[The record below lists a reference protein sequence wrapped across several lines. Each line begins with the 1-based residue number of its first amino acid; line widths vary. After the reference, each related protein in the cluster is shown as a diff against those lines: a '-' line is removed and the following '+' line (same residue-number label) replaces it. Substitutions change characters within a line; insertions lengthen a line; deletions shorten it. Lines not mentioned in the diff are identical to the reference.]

1 MDKIKWIDKFYRTKY
16 LIWVHFA
23 VSLIISI
30 LYVYFFIELRIN
42 NKDLTSKISFILI
55 SVIIIFVF
63 IISHIF
69 LTIYCLLLFNW
80 FVSVC
85 YFFSMLIPFSF
96 IISDIYI
103 YLRANKESKIL
114 NENFFNIT
122 TQNSDLSISN
132 KKLHEDLSTH
142 KKLSDNLNSK
152 IAELNN
158 DIDDLIN
165 ENKNY
170 KLNYEREISEKNK
183 IINYLKNALNS
194 KIKYNDSDDNIN
206 KGIAYEHQIL
216 NTYDPEKWT
225 AYWNGLQGK
234 NDNGIDLIMW
244 ENNGKSVH
252 LIQCKNHRSTKP
264 SQNDLNNFFVM
275 CEVWFENE
283 KEKCKIFDRHIKKI
297 FISNLEPT
305 EQFKKMLEESKKITA
320 NKDIEFKKIL
330 WDDKKYCPCINQK
343 KNFKQLKKIVYKFNE
358 EKKRIDHLELLEL

>member
-1 MDKIKWIDKFYRTKY
+1 MDKIKWINKFYRTKY

-23 VSLIISI
+23 VSLITSI
-30 LYVYFFIELRIN
+30 LCVYFFIELRIN
-42 NKDLTSKISFILI
+42 NKDLTSKISFTLI
-55 SVIIIFVF
+55 STIIIFVF

-80 FVSVC
+80 FVSFC

-96 IISDIYI
+96 IIYDIYI

-114 NENFFNIT
+114 KENFFNIT
-122 TQNSDLSISN
+122 TQNSVLSISN
-132 KKLHEDLSTH
+132 KKLHEDLSTY

-158 DIDDLIN
+158 DMVNLIN
-165 ENKNY
+165 ENKND

-183 IINYLKNALNS
+183 IINSLKNVLNS
-194 KIKYNDSDDNIN
+194 KTNNNDSDHNLN

-225 AYWNGLQGK
+225 VYWNGLQGK

-252 LIQCKNHRSTKP
+252 LIQCKNHKSSEP
-264 SQNDLNNFFVM
+264 SIKDLNSFVVM
-275 CEVWFENE
+275 CELWFVKE
-283 KEKCKIFDRHIKKI
+283 KEKHKIFDRHIKKI

-305 EQFKKMLEESKKITA
+305 KQFKKMLEESKKITV
-320 NKDIEFKKIL
+320 NKDIEFKKII
-330 WDDKKYCPCINQK
+330 WDSKKYCPCINHE
-343 KNFKQLKKIVYKFNE
+343 KNLTQLKKIVEKFNQ
-358 EKKRIDHLELLEL
+358 EKKRINHLEL